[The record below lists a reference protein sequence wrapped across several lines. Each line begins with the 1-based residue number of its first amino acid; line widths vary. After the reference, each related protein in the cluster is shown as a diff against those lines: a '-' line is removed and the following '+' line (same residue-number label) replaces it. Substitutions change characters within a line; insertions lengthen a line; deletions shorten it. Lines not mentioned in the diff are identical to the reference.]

1 MIMHRNNSTLKLVM
15 PLSPLLATAVM
26 GTLASLYAFVIRPR
40 HLRWGAT
47 DNEVKASSA
56 ADDLVPNPTGEAT
69 HAITINAPVS
79 EVWPWLVQM
88 GQDKAGFY
96 SYSLLENLFGCQ
108 LQNAERI
115 LPEFQNLRAGDS
127 VRLHPEVPPLPVL
140 ICEPNKALVLG
151 SNLSHPGT
159 WGFFLKPI
167 DGKTTRLIVRG
178 REQWRNNVLYS
189 LYYRVLFEPA
199 HFVME
204 RRMLLGIK
212 ERAER
217 LSSKT
222 GTCRELPVPRTGTV
236 FRSNRRR
243 YTLRRTPRPR
253 SQSRDSVMKD

>member
-1 MIMHRNNSTLKLVM
+1 MITHRKLVR
-15 PLSPLLATAVM
+15 PLLPLLFPGVAGALAAV
-26 GTLASLYAFVIRPR
+26 YAFAIRPW

-47 DNEVKASSA
+47 DSEVKTSLP

-79 EVWPWLVQM
+79 EVWPWLVQI
-88 GQDKAGFY
+88 GQDRAGFY
-96 SYSLLENLFGCQ
+96 SYSWLENLFGCQ
-108 LQNAERI
+108 LRNAERI
-115 LPEFQNLRAGDS
+115 LPEFQHLRAGDS

-217 LSSKT
+217 LSRKT
-222 GTCRELPVPRTGTV
+222 GTCRELPDGRTGTV
-236 FRSNRRR
+236 FRRNPRRCA
-243 YTLRRTPRPR
+243 LRRTPRAR
-253 SQSRDSVMKD
+253 SQSRGSAMKD